1 MKKLRLTTFN
11 SVINLIAVIAGLTVI
26 TIAVSNHLKR
36 RVAPGSTAAIYTSPV
51 LVGTNAPPISGY
63 NYQDAPRT
71 LALFL
76 DANQEDSNESVALF
90 NEFSTA
96 QDANPGLFRVVALFS
111 NEENVVETSLKRW
124 GWSVEHRSKVEP
136 FDYHVESLP
145 AVLVINQQSVI
156 EKSWSGE
163 ISSAQGVDI
172 KRALGLHV
180 SHDAPAPVVAK
191 SSLRI
196 YEDSEPILTVE
207 LPAFLEG
214 QPTSLSTK
222 YHDPQYKEI
231 NVFDVDESG
240 HIYFTYQGH
249 IVKVDSTGRI
259 VKTKPMPKGFQ
270 FGYCVDAQ
278 GNSYLYMGL
287 KGIIVWSSE
296 LEPQDVIKPQA
307 GLGEGTPLAA
317 KMAVD
322 RRNHQLYLQ
331 TYEPQLREEVLH
343 RVDLRSHESK
353 VVYQLKNAPRTIPT
367 YGPGMFDWSI
377 GNDRL
382 FVSDFAE
389 YKITTFSLDDS
400 HQIAVFNR
408 PFTIRP
414 ISPEDSRL
422 QSIGWD
428 LPYVLKSG
436 AMVNYPAIWKILTTD
451 DGKLLVFTSER
462 DKSSRQIVHV
472 YDRSFRFLGTDLK
485 YFRPGLNNH
494 LAIGGR
500 VYVADCSGEGK
511 TLSARLSPLDTP
523 GLAHR
528 LKVFRLRLSETAH

>member
-1 MKKLRLTTFN
+1 MKKLRLITFN
-11 SVINLIAVIAGLTVI
+11 SVVNLIAVIAGLTVI
-26 TIAVSNHLKR
+26 TIAVTNHLKR
-36 RVAPGSTAAIYTSPV
+36 RVASGSTSATYTSSV
-51 LVGTNAPPISGY
+51 LVGTSAPSISGH
-63 NYQDAPRT
+63 NYQGAPHT

-76 DANQEDSNESVALF
+76 DANQEDSTESVPLF
-90 NEFSTA
+90 SEFSTA

-111 NEENVVETSLKRW
+111 NEENAVEASLKRW

-136 FDYHVESLP
+136 SEYHVESLP
-145 AVLVINQQSVI
+145 AVLIINQQGVI

-172 KRALGLHV
+172 KRALGLHIPPEA
-180 SHDAPAPVVAK
+180 HAPVVAE
-191 SSLRI
+191 SSLQI
-196 YEDSEPILTVE
+196 YQDSKPILTVE
-207 LPAFLEG
+207 LPTFLDG
-214 QPTSLSTK
+214 PPSSLSTK

-231 NVFDVDESG
+231 NVFDVDKSG

-249 IVKVDSTGRI
+249 IVKVDPAGRI
-259 VKTKPMPKGFQ
+259 VKSKRMPKGFQ

-278 GNSYLYMGL
+278 GNSYFYMGS

-296 LEPQDVIKPQA
+296 LEQKYVIKPQG

-322 RRNHQLYLQ
+322 RRNQQLYLQ
-331 TYEPQLREEVLH
+331 TYEPQLKEELLH

-353 VVYQLKNAPRTIPT
+353 VVYQLRNAPKTIPT

-389 YKITTFSLDDS
+389 YKITTFWLSDGR
-400 HQIAVFNR
+400 QIAVFNR

-414 ISPEDSRL
+414 ISAEDSRL
-422 QSIGWD
+422 QSVGWD

-436 AMVNYPAIWKILTTD
+436 AMVNYPAIWKILATD
-451 DGKLLVFTSER
+451 DGRLLVFTSER
-462 DKSSRQIVHV
+462 DASNRQIMHV

-494 LAIGGR
+494 LAIGGL
-500 VYVADCSGEGK
+500 VYVADCSGDGK
-511 TLSARLSPLDTP
+511 TISSPLSPLDTP

-528 LKVFRLRLSETAH
+528 LRVFRLTH

>member
-1 MKKLRLTTFN
+1 MRKLRLTTFN
-11 SVINLIAVIAGLTVI
+11 SVVNLIAVFAGLTVI

-36 RVAPGSTAAIYTSPV
+36 PVAPGSNSTTYTSPV
-51 LVGTNAPPISGY
+51 LVGTSASPIRGY
-63 NYQDAPRT
+63 NYGDTPHT

-90 NEFSTA
+90 SAFSTA
-96 QDANPGLFRVVALFS
+96 LDANPGLFRVVALFS
-111 NEENVVETSLKRW
+111 NEEQVVDASLKRW
-124 GWSVEHRSKVEP
+124 GWSVEHRSKVEASE
-136 FDYHVESLP
+136 YHVESLP
-145 AVLVINQQSVI
+145 AVLVINQQGVI

-172 KRALGLHV
+172 KRALGLRV
-180 SHDAPAPVVAK
+180 IREAPATVVAV

-196 YEDSEPILTVE
+196 YEDSKPILTVE

-214 QPTSLSTK
+214 PPTSLSTK

-231 NVFDVDESG
+231 NVFDVDKSG

-249 IVKVDSTGRI
+249 IVKVDPAGRI
-259 VKTKPMPKGFQ
+259 VKSKAMPKGFQ

-278 GNSYLYMGL
+278 GNSYIYMGP

-296 LEPQDVIKPQA
+296 LEPKDVIKPK
-307 GLGEGTPLAA
+307 GELGEGTPLAA

-331 TYEPQLREEVLH
+331 TYEPQLREELLH
-343 RVDLRSHESK
+343 RLDLRSNESR
-353 VVYQLKNAPRTIPT
+353 VVYQLKNAPKTIPT

-389 YKITTFSLDDS
+389 YKITTFSLGDGR
-400 HQIAVFNR
+400 QIAVFNR

-414 ISPEDSRL
+414 IGPEDSRL
-422 QSIGWD
+422 QSVGWD

-436 AMVNYPAIWKILTTD
+436 AMVNYPAIWKILATD
-451 DGKLLVFTSER
+451 NGRLLVFTSER
-462 DKSSRQIVHV
+462 DSSNRQVVHV
-472 YDRSFRFLGTDLK
+472 YDRNFRFLGADLK

-494 LAIGGR
+494 LAIGGL
-500 VYVADCSGEGK
+500 VYVADCSDDGK
-511 TLSARLSPLDTP
+511 AVSSTLSPLDTP
-523 GLAHR
+523 ELAHK
-528 LKVFRLRLSETAH
+528 LKVFHLSLK